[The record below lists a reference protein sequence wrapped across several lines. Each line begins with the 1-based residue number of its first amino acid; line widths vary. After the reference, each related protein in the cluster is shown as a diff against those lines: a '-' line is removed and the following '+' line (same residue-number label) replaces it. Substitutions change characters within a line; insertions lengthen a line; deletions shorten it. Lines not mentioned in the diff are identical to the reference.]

1 MKLLIARIKGFIRF
15 KDLMGELVS
24 RDLKLKYRRS
34 VLGYLW
40 SVLNPLFI
48 MIIMAIVFSHMFGRG
63 NISNFPV
70 YLMSGQVMFNFM
82 NLTTKGS
89 IQSINGSAS
98 LLKKTYVP
106 KYVFTVSKV
115 FSGVID
121 CVFSMGAL
129 LIVML
134 FTQGDFSW
142 RLLLFPA
149 VLIQNFVFTL
159 GLSLF
164 LAATN
169 VFFRD
174 IQYIYNAI
182 TTAWLYLTPMFYP
195 VEALP
200 DTLQYAVSH
209 FNPMYSYVSQ
219 FRCLTMPDFVPGGA
233 SLGTLIIIGVVSAFI
248 MLLIG
253 LWTFLKSQD
262 RFILYI

>member
-1 MKLLIARIKGFIRF
+1 MKLFIARIKGFIRF

-48 MIIMAIVFSHMFGRG
+48 MIIMAIVFSHMFHRN

-82 NLTTKGS
+82 NLTTKGC

-121 CVFSMGAL
+121 CIFSMGAL
-129 LIVML
+129 IIVMF
-134 FTQGDFSW
+134 FTHGDFSW

-149 VLIQNFVFTL
+149 VLIQNFIFTL

-195 VEALP
+195 IEALP
-200 DTLQYAVSH
+200 DSLQYLVSH
-209 FNPMYSYVSQ
+209 CNPMYSYVSQ
-219 FRCLTMPDFVPGGA
+219 FRCLTMPGFVPGGI
-233 SLGTLIIIGVVSAFI
+233 SMGPLIIIGVVSAFL

-253 LWTFLKSQD
+253 LWTFLKTQD
-262 RFILYI
+262 KFILYI